1 MFMDTKLNTI
11 EILKDFHKITGAR
24 ISLHDLDYNEIA
36 SYPESLSGFCQRVQ
50 RTPQSK
56 KHCVE
61 ADLKAFETVRK
72 TGEAYSYKCHCGLIE
87 IVAPIYNYGILSGYV
102 IMGQITDSKPSS
114 EENILKKSEMYFETV
129 AQLNNAVKG
138 IPVIKQDELDSYVNI
153 LQLIAEYMT
162 QTNRMAPKAK
172 DLATGTR
179 KYINNNFDKK
189 LTVELMCDIFGCSRT
204 TLMNTFKDRYGVTI
218 GEYINSCRLEKAE
231 QMLLNTNESIK
242 NIAVECGF
250 SDQNYFSKVFIRR
263 FACTPTRFR
272 NNNCKTNISLL

>member
-11 EILKDFHKITGAR
+11 EILKDFHKVTGAR

-36 SYPESLSGFCQRVQ
+36 SYPESLSDFCRKVQ

-56 KHCVE
+56 SRCID
-61 ADLKAFETVRK
+61 ADLRAFETVRK

-102 IMGQITDSKPSS
+102 IMGQITDSKSTS
-114 EENILKKSEMYFETV
+114 EDNILQKSEMYFENRE
-129 AQLNNAVKG
+129 QLNKAVKE
-138 IPVIKQDELDSYVNI
+138 IPVVRKDELDSYVNI

-162 QTNRMAPKAK
+162 QTNRMAPRSK
-172 DLATGTR
+172 DLASGTR
-179 KYINNNFDKK
+179 KYISNNFDKK
-189 LTVELMCDIFGCSRT
+189 LTVEYMCDIFGCSRT
-204 TLMNTFKDRYGVTI
+204 TLMNTFKERYGVTI

-231 QMLLNTNESIK
+231 QMLLKTNESIK
-242 NIAVECGF
+242 NIAAECGF

-263 FACTPTRFR
+263 FSCTPTQFR
-272 NNNCKTNISLL
+272 KNRDESLLHG